1 MMGPPMGFDGYY
13 DNGEDSEMD
22 DCADR
27 TIRIIS
33 IAMITMMAV
42 ALIFQHSTISSLQTE
57 ITEMRTLMHK
67 VEYEK

>member
-1 MMGPPMGFDGYY
+1 MGGPSGYDGYY
-13 DNGEDSEMD
+13 AGEDSEID

-42 ALIFQHSTISSLQTE
+42 ALIFQQSTITGLETD
-57 ITEMRTLMHK
+57 IKEMRALMND
-67 VEYEK
+67 V